1 MEIERKHENHAF
13 TTSMKFTSGLM
24 WHLRLSPDIL
34 SNNMQ
39 LISFT
44 DLSKGVLRPGEGHL
58 LLLSESYSIL

>member
-1 MEIERKHENHAF
+1 
-13 TTSMKFTSGLM
+13 MKFTSGLM

-44 DLSKGVLRPGEGHL
+44 DLSKGVLRPGEGYL